1 MIEEIVSNIYKIEI
15 PLPNNPLKFINSYLI
30 KAPKRNLIIDTGMNR
45 EECLNVMTAGL
56 RKLEVDL
63 TETDFFITHFHVD
76 HFGLVS
82 ELLSNNSIIYFNRPE
97 ADRLEKI
104 RFGTVWADMINF
116 TRLNGFPEN
125 ELQELLHSDPAH
137 KDFRLRINMPFKFLG
152 DEDTLNVGD
161 YLFKCVE
168 TPGHSKGHMCL
179 YESNKKIFFA
189 GDHILSDITPNILLM
204 SNEENPL
211 KDYMASLDKVYPLD
225 IELVLPGHG
234 SIFKN
239 CKERIN
245 GLKQHHQKRTDEVTS
260 ILKKGSKDA
269 YQVASQMSWDIPY
282 DSWDLYPALQKWFA
296 IGEAMAHLKY
306 LEDMDVILKEI
317 REQKIIYSLK
327 Y

>member
-1 MIEEIVSNIYKIEI
+1 MIEEIISNIYKIEI
-15 PLPNNPLKFINSYLI
+15 PLPNSPLKFINSYLI

-45 EECLNVMTAGL
+45 EECLNAMVMGL
-56 RKLEVDL
+56 RKLGTHL

-76 HFGLVS
+76 HFGLVP
-82 ELLSNNSIIYFNRPE
+82 ELLTNNSVIYFNRPE
-97 ADRLEKI
+97 ADRIGKI
-104 RFGTVWADMINF
+104 RFSTIWTDMINF

-125 ELQELLHSDPAH
+125 ELQEILHSHPAH
-137 KDFRLRINMPFKFLG
+137 KYFRLRENMLFKFLG

-179 YESNKKIFFA
+179 YEPNKKIFFA
-189 GDHILSDITPNILLM
+189 GDHILNDITPNISLM

-225 IELVLPGHG
+225 IELVLPAPG

-245 GLKQHHQKRTDEVTS
+245 ELKQHHQKRTDEVTS